1 MTNFTFLLDLKHI
14 LIFSN
19 NLKKVCIP
27 IHGFSHNRQ
36 SGRQIGGQKTK
47 SPAAKIFFDNFFEI
61 FFRIFFRIFLR
72 IFLRNLLDNHTN
84 QIFFLSIIMSRSV
97 VHLTYFLDKK
107 RYGCEEHCF

>member
-19 NLKKVCIP
+19 NLKKVCITDNLGDRLVDKKQNP
-27 IHGFSHNRQ
+27 HQPR
-36 SGRQIGGQKTK
+36 
-47 SPAAKIFFDNFFEI
+47 FFLRFFFEI
-61 FFRIFFRIFLR
+61 FLRIFLIIFLR